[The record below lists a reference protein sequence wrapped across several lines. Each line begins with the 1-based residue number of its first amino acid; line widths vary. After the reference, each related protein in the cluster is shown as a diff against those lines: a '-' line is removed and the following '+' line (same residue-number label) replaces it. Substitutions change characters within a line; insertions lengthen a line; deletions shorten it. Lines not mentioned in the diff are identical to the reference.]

1 MSDETMTL
9 KQVYAGWDVYS
20 RYLVEAVAPL
30 SPEQLELRPAPN
42 LRNVYAIVTHIIGA
56 RARWFSMLLGEGGE
70 TMASLTTWDR
80 RGEPSRNAAELEIG
94 LEQSWGV
101 ISECL
106 GRWTLANLADTFP
119 NEQPDPGEP
128 EAFTRQWVIWHL
140 IEHDLHHGGELFY
153 TLGMNGLPTP
163 DL

>member
-1 MSDETMTL
+1 MSDETATL
-9 KQVYAGWDVYS
+9 KQVYAGWDVYN

-30 SPEQLELRPAPN
+30 TPEQVETRPAPN
-42 LRNVYAIVTHIIGA
+42 LRNVYEIATHIIA
-56 RARWFSMLLGEGGE
+56 VRARWFFLVLREGGE

-80 RGEPSRNAAELEIG
+80 PGQPRRNAAELEQG

-106 GRWTLANLADTFP
+106 SRWTIANLADTFP
-119 NEQPDPGEP
+119 NEEPDPGEP
-128 EAFTRQWVIWHL
+128 DTFSRQWVIWHL
-140 IEHDLHHGGELFY
+140 IEHDLHHGGEMFY
-153 TLGMNGLPTP
+153 TLGMHGLPTP